1 MKPLLKICGIRRPE
15 DVQYINTY
23 IPDYAGFILSKPF
36 WRYVPPELF
45 RTLVQELDGVIG
57 RVGVFVDPT
66 MEEIQQYAAY
76 LDVIQLHGSETT
88 ELISQI
94 RAELPELQIWKAV
107 RVRTAQDIADA
118 DALPVD
124 RLVLDS
130 FSAVS
135 HGGTGTLAPWDMIL
149 QNRPE
154 KPFFLAG
161 GISAENVQ
169 AAIRDV
175 QPLGVDASSSVETEG
190 RKDLEK
196 IRQLVNQVRTFAVQ
210 GENFMVPPAHVGF
223 LAKKLYGA
231 GTIKDVSVAHIEPAG
246 GGPME
251 QHTHAHDHLFI
262 VTEGEAC
269 ILLGDKKVI
278 LKKDESFLVTGTV
291 PHAVWNNSKKSI
303 TMIGITMYPVQDTP

>member
-36 WRYVPPELF
+36 RRYVPPELF

-66 MEEIQQYAAY
+66 MEKIRQYAEY
-76 LDVIQLHGSETT
+76 LDVIQLHGNETA

-94 RAELPELQIWKAV
+94 REELPDTQIWKAV
-107 RVRTAQDIADA
+107 RVRTAQDIAAA

-124 RLVLDS
+124 SLVLDS

-135 HGGTGTLAPWDMIL
+135 HGGTGTLAPWDVII

-161 GISAENVQ
+161 GIDAENVQ
-169 AAIRDV
+169 AAIREV
-175 QPLGVDASSSVETEG
+175 QPLGVDASSSVETDG
-190 RKDLEK
+190 CKDLEK
-196 IRQLVNQVRTFAVQ
+196 IRELVYQVRTVSVQ
-210 GENFMVPPAHVGF
+210 GEDFMIPPAHVRF
-223 LAKKLYGA
+223 LAKRLYGS
-231 GTIKDVSVAHIEPAG
+231 GTMKDVSLAHIEPGG
-246 GGPME
+246 GGPLKL
-251 QHTHAHDHLFI
+251 HTHAHDHLFI
-262 VTEGEAC
+262 VTEGEVC

-278 LKKDESFLVTGTV
+278 LKKNESFLVTGTV
-291 PHAVWNNSKKSI
+291 PHAVWNHSREMV
-303 TMIGITMYPVQDTP
+303 TMIGITVCPI